1 MGRARKIEERPMKAK
16 ASSGGVAIAGA
27 VAAGACLLL
36 AVFSGEAMAA
46 QQTYSCKGKMIAPVS
61 EPTPE
66 MNLSLSLGDDGK
78 TTFAIDG
85 DQKQDAQITSSNPY
99 QVKFQT
105 DQFVSEFYPYTNNL
119 FVIYKSGKLAR
130 LVCTAA

>member
-1 MGRARKIEERPMKAK
+1 MI
-16 ASSGGVAIAGA
+16 SA
-27 VAAGACLLL
+27 VAAGAYLLL
-36 AVFSGEAMAA
+36 TMFSGQAMAA
-46 QQTYSCKGKMIAPVS
+46 QQAYSCKGKMIAPVN

-66 MNLSLSLGDDGK
+66 MNLSLNLDDNGK

-85 DQKQDAQITSSNPY
+85 DQKLDAQITSSNPD

-119 FVIYKSGKLAR
+119 FIIYKSGKLAR

>member
-1 MGRARKIEERPMKAK
+1 
-16 ASSGGVAIAGA
+16 
-27 VAAGACLLL
+27 
-36 AVFSGEAMAA
+36 
-46 QQTYSCKGKMIAPVS
+46 MIAPVN
-61 EPTPE
+61 EPAPE
-66 MNLSLSLGDDGK
+66 MNLSLNLDDNGK

-85 DQKQDAQITSSNPY
+85 DEKLDAQITSSNPD

-119 FVIYKSGKLAR
+119 FIIYKSGKLAR

>member
-1 MGRARKIEERPMKAK
+1 MKAK
-16 ASSGGVAIAGA
+16 ASKASAAIASAAA
-27 VAAGACLLL
+27 VGACLLL
-36 AVFSGEAMAA
+36 VTFSGEAIAA
-46 QQTYSCKGKMIAPVS
+46 QQAYSCKGKMIAPVN
-61 EPTPE
+61 EPAPE
-66 MNLSLSLGDDGK
+66 MNLSLSLDDNGK

-85 DQKQDAQITSSNPY
+85 DEKLDAQITSSNPF
-99 QVKFQT
+99 QLKFQT